1 MVGGADPDRHGAVV
15 YGTLT
20 NQRGA
25 ALRGYSD
32 LIFEV
37 KGQLPLDFDPSS
49 GASLLRMVGRLK
61 SLPVI
66 PVAVEACLRGGP
78 AGNVRGIVVGALA
91 YHGCLVAEARVI
103 KPGAWWQ
110 TARLNIPGAG
120 PVVCAAETIKRW
132 VVGLDLEAVP
142 GRVGSDARAMHQ
154 AGLMQAACIAR
165 WFAIQRRE
173 TP

>member
-1 MVGGADPDRHGAVV
+1 MYGALTGERGV
-15 YGTLT
+15 TL
-20 NQRGA
+20 GS
-25 ALRGYSD
+25 YSN

-37 KGQLPLDFDPSS
+37 KGQVSLDFDPSNS
-49 GASLLRMVGRLK
+49 ASLLRMVGRLK
-61 SLPVI
+61 ALPVV
-66 PVAVEACLRGGP
+66 PVAVEACLKGGP

-91 YHGCLVAEARVI
+91 YHGCEVSEARVI
-103 KPGAWWQ
+103 KPAAWWQ

-120 PVVCAAETIKRW
+120 PVVCAAETVRRW
-132 VVGLDLEAVP
+132 VTGLDLEAVP

-173 TP
+173 RR